1 MNLKQLK
8 MENPDY
14 DGSNYIRDLDRV
26 RLAGQMKSIFL
37 VMRDSEWRTLNEIAM
52 ITGFGEASISAQLRN
67 LRKEKFG
74 SHIVDK
80 RRRGDKEKGLWEYGL
95 GVNDIPVQ
103 GELNFN
109 NSNHSN

>member
-1 MNLKQLK
+1 

-14 DGSNYIRDLDRV
+14 DGSNYIRELDKV

-37 VMRDSEWRTLNEIAM
+37 VMKDAEWRTLNEIAG
-52 ITGFGEASISAQLRN
+52 ITCFGEASISAQLRN

-80 RRRGDKEKGLWEYGL
+80 RRRGEKNKGLWEYSL
-95 GVNDIPVQ
+95 MVNKIPVQ
-103 GELNFN
+103 GELDFKI
-109 NSNHSN
+109 